1 MDNNNPYSPPKT
13 VVSDVSPAPSRIPR
27 VIGTTLIAITLI
39 GLVGIVFGLI
49 ELVSN
54 PNSQMWSLLEQQG
67 LNKTYIA
74 ISYSLNIAI
83 SLWLIWIGTQLRQY
97 QDKGRQQF
105 NYYVIFIIV
114 FGIVNVGIQ
123 AMLLPAS
130 TPMNSLYPTLFSV
143 VANAILNGILWYYLN
158 KPASKASL
166 H

>member
-97 QDKGRQQF
+97 KDKGRR
-105 NYYVIFIIV
+105 
-114 FGIVNVGIQ
+114 
-123 AMLLPAS
+123 LR
-130 TPMNSLYPTLFSV
+130 
-143 VANAILNGILWYYLN
+143 
-158 KPASKASL
+158 
-166 H
+166 